1 MRRLLGFIGAL
12 AVAALLATPVA
23 SAAPGQSGWEDGSGQ
38 LFDVCTGEFV
48 DNDFLIHVVAT
59 DSGPFHLNV
68 QVQGIGETTGSR
80 YVGNTIDNEFAH
92 ALPDGNFLIDQVLNV
107 RLVSQGNLPNSLVFA
122 IHLHLVVDADGNVI
136 SGMININTGECQGN

>member
-1 MRRLLGFIGAL
+1 MRAMRAPHGRSAAPITAPAMRYKTMRRLLGFIGAL

-80 YVGNTIDNEFAH
+80 YVGNTIDN
-92 ALPDGNFLIDQVLNV
+92 
-107 RLVSQGNLPNSLVFA
+107 
-122 IHLHLVVDADGNVI
+122 
-136 SGMININTGECQGN
+136 